1 MNTIPFKPFKRPLFI
16 SGVGLALL
24 ASLAAG
30 GGLIRDL
37 AEGHPGVR
45 AGMLTYMVLPG
56 VIGAGLALLAA
67 DLLLYAWRC
76 RRLGQ
81 PCCDCSAWGTR
92 LKRLSSWAL
101 LLGLGVGALL
111 VGGAALFSWRAYHY
125 VESVPFCGQLCH
137 VPMTPQHT
145 AHQDSGHANV
155 SCVEC
160 HVGPGLGSFVHAKL
174 SGLRQLRQ
182 IMFNSFPRPIHA
194 AEENIPAADGTCKR
208 CHWEDKHW
216 GTKSDGRVRYG
227 YDMENSMRYLEL
239 QLPIGGGT
247 SAHGVAGGIHQ
258 HMLRHKLL
266 FRPSSAN
273 KQEIA
278 QFTVVNDDGSRAVYD
293 LYAKG
298 ERKYTDR
305 NLDAFP
311 EQAMDCRDCHNR
323 PAHPFLTPDET
334 VDRAL
339 EAGSID
345 RSLPSIKTVAVAAL
359 TREYTRAD
367 EAAQGIADEIKT
379 YYADHF
385 GGKVRERQ
393 ASLDRAIAAVQAIY
407 SRNVYPEMQ
416 IAWRTYPDNSGHR
429 TAPGCFRCHE
439 GKHVRRDTGQPLVS
453 KCEACHSFYEK
464 SREPG
469 SLLATLPDN
478 SLLHPFTH
486 KERFDKEISCW
497 DCHGAAS
504 PYSQCKSCHEKDF
517 STDKMI
523 FECSMCH
530 RPPLQKVTAASCQP
544 CHPTATSAMH
554 AHKDH
559 GDCLACHKPHQWKAD
574 TRHESC
580 ASAACHKP
588 ADLEK
593 WGEHGSPQDSCK
605 GAQFKGVE
613 RLMNGLPAGAAPGR
627 VAPPDTAP
635 TAAGPAPAADAK
647 PLEAKRPQ

>member
-1 MNTIPFKPFKRPLFI
+1 VNTIPFKPWKRPLFLL
-16 SGVGLALL
+16 GAALALL
-24 ASLAAG
+24 AGLLAGAGLAHDLAAS
-30 GGLIRDL
+30 
-37 AEGHPGVR
+37 HPGVR
-45 AGMLTYMVLPG
+45 AGMWTYMVVPPF
-56 VIGAGLALLAA
+56 IGAGLALLAA
-67 DLLLYAWRC
+67 DVLLYAWR
-76 RRLGQ
+76 RQRSGQ
-81 PCCDCSAWGTR
+81 PLDVWGEWG
-92 LKRLSSWAL
+92 LSIQRLSRWT
-101 LLGLGVGALL
+101 LGLGLGLGGLLALGA
-111 VGGAALFSWRAYHY
+111 GLFSWRAYHY

-137 VPMTPQHT
+137 VPMTPQFT
-145 AHQDSGHANV
+145 AHRDSGHANV

-160 HVGPGLGSFVHAKL
+160 HVGPGIKSFIRAKV
-174 SGLRQLRQ
+174 SGLRQLQQ
-182 IMFNSFPRPIHA
+182 IALNTFPRPIRA
-194 AEENIPAADGTCKR
+194 AEEHIPAADGTCKR

-227 YDMENSMRYLEL
+227 YDMENSARYLEL

-278 QFTVVNDDGSRAVYD
+278 QFTVVDDDGSRVVYD

-298 ERKYTDR
+298 ERKYSESS
-305 NLDAFP
+305 LEAFP

-339 EAGSID
+339 EAGSIE
-345 RSLPSIKTVAVAAL
+345 RSLPSIKKVAIATL
-359 TREYTRAD
+359 TREYSRAD
-367 EAAQGIADEIKT
+367 EAAKGIANDINT

-385 GGKVRERQ
+385 GGKVLERQ
-393 ASLDRAIAAVQAIY
+393 AVLDKAIAAVQAIY

-416 IAWRTYPDNSGHR
+416 IAWHTYPDNTGHR

-439 GKHVRRDTGQPLVS
+439 GKHVRRDTRQPLAS
-453 KCEACHSFYEK
+453 KCEVCHRFYEK

-469 SLLATLPDN
+469 SLLATAPDN
-478 SLLHPFTH
+478 TLLHPFTH
-486 KERFDKEISCW
+486 KEHFNQEISCW
-497 DCHGAAS
+497 DCHAAAN
-504 PYSQCKSCHEKDF
+504 PYSQCKSCHQKEF

-544 CHPTATSAMH
+544 CHPTAASALH

-559 GDCLACHKPHQWKAD
+559 ANCLACHKPHQWKAE

-588 ADLEK
+588 EDLAK
-593 WGEHGSPQDSCK
+593 WGDHGLPKDGCK
-605 GAQFKGVE
+605 SAQFKGVE
-613 RLMNGLPAGAAPGR
+613 RLMNGLPTGPAPGR
-627 VAPPDTAP
+627 SPSAAAGAP
-635 TAAGPAPAADAK
+635 TQPPSPAVK
-647 PLEAKRPQ
+647 PEETKLPR